1 MKKKTKQ
8 ILSALL
14 AAVLLVG
21 GVTGTVVYHVQH
33 PKKVRH
39 MDYSKATG
47 ELINPNATPEAKA
60 LMAYLKSIYGKKMLT
75 GQYINEYDNYAL
87 PKFRVHPEE
96 ENSPSTVF
104 KAYELEAVHKVTGE
118 YPAVLGLDMSGIECG
133 ARCSSIEQAIEWHK
147 AGGIVTICWH
157 WKVDNMDGKYRE
169 FYTDYTDF
177 DLKKAL
183 ADKNSDLYQGL
194 IKDID
199 ILSEEF
205 KKLQEAG
212 VPVLW
217 RPLHEASGGWFWW
230 GAAGAESY
238 KELWNLLY
246 DRMVNVH
253 GLNNLIWVYNA
264 QNPKWYV
271 GDDKCDIIG
280 DDPYYDYN
288 ERKYYERDKG
298 NVKRF
303 TVNQKTSQNKMIAMT
318 ENDFVPEIETAFAAD
333 ARWLFYCTWCR
344 EFVCVYE
351 KDKDGENA
359 ALSPTYSEKCTK
371 EEELKAVYADE
382 RSVSLEELPSLEAFS

>member
-1 MKKKTKQ
+1 MKKKTTK
-8 ILSALL
+8 ILCAVL
-14 AAVLLVG
+14 AGVLLVG
-21 GVTGTVVYHVQH
+21 GVAGMIIYRVQH
-33 PKKVRH
+33 PKKVRN
-39 MDYSKATG
+39 MDYTKATG
-47 ELINPNATPEAKA
+47 ELINPNATPEVKE
-60 LMAYLKSIYGKKMLT
+60 LMSYLRSIYGKKMLT

-87 PKFRVHPEE
+87 PKFRVNPED

-147 AGGIVTICWH
+147 AGGIVTMCWH

-183 ADKNSDLYQGL
+183 ADKNSDLYKGL
-194 IKDID
+194 LKDID

-230 GAAGAESY
+230 GAAGSEAY

-246 DRMVNVH
+246 DRMVHVH

-264 QNPKWYV
+264 QNPDWYV

-303 TVNQKTSQNKMIAMT
+303 ITNQKTSQNKMIAMT
-318 ENDFVPEIETAFAAD
+318 ENDFVPEIETAFSAD
-333 ARWLFYCTWCR
+333 AKWLFFCTWCR
-344 EFVCVYE
+344 EFVCEYE

-359 ALSPTYSEKCTK
+359 SKVPTYSEKCTS

-382 RSVSLEELPSLEAFS
+382 RSISLGELPKNEELS